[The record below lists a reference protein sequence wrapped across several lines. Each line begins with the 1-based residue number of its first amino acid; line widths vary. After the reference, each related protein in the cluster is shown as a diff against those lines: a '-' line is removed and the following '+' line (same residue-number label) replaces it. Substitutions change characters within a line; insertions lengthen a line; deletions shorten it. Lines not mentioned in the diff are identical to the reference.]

1 MLIYHSGNPRALK
14 NYAKSTLLY
23 KQKNEAWMTFIY
35 NRVRS
40 VPYRIIL
47 TFTVEISP
55 ISVTIVTWFLHIS
68 QF

>member
-1 MLIYHSGNPRALK
+1 MPAL
-14 NYAKSTLLY
+14 NLSSVKSVGKPFL
-23 KQKNEAWMTFIY
+23 
-35 NRVRS
+35 RS